1 MTRYRIVGD
10 VSHLSPYASGSAAPL
25 WWGMAGLIAIEVA
38 VFAILLAS
46 YFHLAHSSTSWPQGG
61 IPAPDLLLP
70 TVNTF
75 VLLGSS
81 LLLHWADT
89 GIAKGDKRRLVVGML
104 AASTL
109 ALVFL
114 ILKVVEY
121 SDVGYRWDTNAYGSM
136 VWIIIG
142 FHSAHVL
149 TLLLKSVVT
158 SVLSVRGYFNPE
170 RRLGVEI
177 NGLYWHFVVVV
188 WIPLYLALY
197 WAPRAL

>member
-1 MTRYRIVGD
+1 
-10 VSHLSPYASGSAAPL
+10 
-25 WWGMAGLIAIEVA
+25 
-38 VFAILLAS
+38 
-46 YFHLAHSSTSWPQGG
+46 QGG

-75 VLLGSS
+75 VLLASS
-81 LLLHWADT
+81 AFIHWADT
-89 GIAKGDKRRLVVGML
+89 GIAQGDKRRLTVGML

-121 SDVGYRWDTNAYGSM
+121 RDVGYRWDTNAYGSM

-149 TLLLKSVVT
+149 TLLLKSIVT
-158 SVLSVRGYFNPE
+158 SVLAMRGYFTRE
-170 RRLGVEI
+170 RRLGVE
-177 NGLYWHFVVVV
+177 
-188 WIPLYLALY
+188 
-197 WAPRAL
+197 